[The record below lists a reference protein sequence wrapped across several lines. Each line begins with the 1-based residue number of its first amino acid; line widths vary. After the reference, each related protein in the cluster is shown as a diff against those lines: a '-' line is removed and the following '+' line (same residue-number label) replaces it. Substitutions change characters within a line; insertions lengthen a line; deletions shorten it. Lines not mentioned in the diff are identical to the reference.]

1 MIQEQG
7 CVHERECVCV
17 CVSERENGCVC
28 VSEREG
34 RVFVS
39 VCVSSRFG
47 PQLGQDNTALQLEP
61 SGARLK
67 AQLPLSSEARTFALF
82 FENKD
87 TEKVLCISA
96 LMYEVEN
103 FTFQL
108 IVNQDTGKGQ
118 C

>member
-1 MIQEQG
+1 MCDIVCKYFCNSTLVCMIQEQG

-47 PQLGQDNTALQLEP
+47 P
-61 SGARLK
+61 
-67 AQLPLSSEARTFALF
+67 
-82 FENKD
+82 
-87 TEKVLCISA
+87 
-96 LMYEVEN
+96 
-103 FTFQL
+103 
-108 IVNQDTGKGQ
+108 
-118 C
+118 